1 MDLPEFN
8 KVTIW
13 DPETEKEYICDNEFD
28 FKIRQFME
36 LKQCVDFDD
45 EVVELAFSLRD
56 ELINDLDNNNSVSDS
71 IKCKYIKYIE
81 KNYLMYILDFHI
93 QQNILV
99 DSTSKLNEFQPF
111 QYKPKSQKSE
121 VTKKHKGKGGRPPDP
136 GRAKTIRQLQNN
148 PQGSSSGSSRVIR
161 GCGWDYY
168 GTRYVNYC
176 RVADRYRGNP
186 DSGSN
191 NGGFRLV
198 LSQD

>member
-81 KNYLMYILDFHI
+81 KNYLMYI
-93 QQNILV
+93 
-99 DSTSKLNEFQPF
+99 
-111 QYKPKSQKSE
+111 
-121 VTKKHKGKGGRPPDP
+121 
-136 GRAKTIRQLQNN
+136 
-148 PQGSSSGSSRVIR
+148 
-161 GCGWDYY
+161 
-168 GTRYVNYC
+168 
-176 RVADRYRGNP
+176 
-186 DSGSN
+186 
-191 NGGFRLV
+191 
-198 LSQD
+198 